1 MAVIHAERHRVRA
14 GVKDDQL
21 PASTRSPAAEITL
34 LLRLIDEGYDKKAWH
49 GPNLKG
55 SIRRVSAA
63 EAAWRPA
70 PPRHSIAENVVHC
83 AYWKYAVRRRLTG
96 ERRGS
101 FALKGSNWFTIAS
114 PLSESAWKECTA
126 LLDREHIAL
135 RQTIAAFTPERLDDF
150 PQGGKVRFVTQIYGI
165 ALHDV
170 YHAGQI
176 QLLKRLYGAEA

>member
-1 MAVIHAERHRVRA
+1 MAVIHAEPHRVRP
-14 GVKDDQL
+14 GIKNDQI
-21 PASTRSPAAEITL
+21 PASTGSPGAEINL
-34 LLRLIDEGYDKKAWH
+34 LLQLVDEGYNKKAWH

-63 EAAWRPA
+63 EAAWRPG

-96 ERRGS
+96 EKRGS
-101 FALKGSNWFTIAS
+101 FALKGSNWFAI
-114 PLSESAWKECTA
+114 ESRLGEAAWKEYIA
-126 LLDREHIAL
+126 LLDREHLAL
-135 RQTIAAFTPERLDDF
+135 RQTIAAFPPERLDEF
-150 PQGGKVRFVTQIYGI
+150 PQGGKVRFVAQIYGI

-176 QLLKRLYGAEA
+176 QLLKRLHGTEA